1 MVYFMCDLCAETF
14 KKNQVKNH
22 YYQCSTQ
29 FMTCVDCNK
38 SYNRQE
44 IDAHTSCKTEAEKYF
59 GKFYQGKK
67 TSEET
72 KGKTSIPQSKAVE
85 PKKVKV
91 NPWKGW
97 KNEIKVVLKNL
108 GSEGETVKKVKK
120 MVMKRFKETHKG
132 DHDVD
137 ETFDKKLQFN
147 RFKVLGDRVVYYRY
161 IQNNDI

>member
-1 MVYFMCDLCAETF
+1 
-14 KKNQVKNH
+14 
-22 YYQCSTQ
+22 
-29 FMTCVDCNK
+29 MTCVDCNT
-38 SYNRQE
+38 SYDRQQ

-67 TSEET
+67 TSDET
-72 KGKTSIPQSKAVE
+72 KGKSNTNLPPNKADE
-85 PKKVKV
+85 SKKVKI

-97 KNEIKVVLKNL
+97 KNEIKIVLKGL

-137 ETFDKKLQFN
+137 EIFNKKIQFN
-147 RFKVLGDRVVYYRY
+147 RFKVLGDRIVYYRHT
-161 IQNNDI
+161 QNNDS